1 MSTAIQHTGFLLPQ
15 SVVSSG
21 EITSNPWTQ
30 QNSILQKDSLYALSN
45 PAQGLAS
52 DIIIGNYSPNL
63 PQDAVVVGIAL
74 RLFGYSGPVTIPAT
88 ELTLYAY
95 DDTGA
100 VPQLYPYLAP
110 LSLTQAPDEYDLG
123 SPTYLFSVSWTV
135 DQINNLK
142 FALVANGQILVDTLV
157 MDIYY
162 YVEDT
167 IIPIDPGAA
176 CLNCQM
182 PLQIPPV
189 YLRVPLSA
197 DVSDPNSLVMITSPL
212 KYADGRYVQVSDI
225 TECGIGYLFM
235 TLDQGKINI
244 NGNNFTENAK
254 SNFWETLPDGDTRWV
269 FNSITERALE
279 FKGTGQHNIDLLSEH
294 DPNSEVV
301 FSNSVPFYNIFVRA
315 CQAGIVFSKPI
326 SVLLNGTLIA
336 NPVTK
341 FNFMS
346 GFSVVQD
353 SIDPEQVNINAVS
366 GGTTPPQVQD
376 VTKFTSFDVQVDHG
390 EALLNVSGLN
400 RGAVIQ
406 ILTEELAAIT
416 SVEVGGV
423 PCTMVTQTTDAG
435 TNQRNEIWTC
445 VNPPLGAQLVTVDL
459 DIDAFLTFGAEAL
472 SEIDITDMVGVVA
485 TPTSAVS
492 TTPSISLI
500 TDRDNSIVIDSLG
513 TAQTPI
519 LYAQGSAQAL
529 NWFYTANNVTRQGGS
544 SVESAGLQP
553 DTISMD
559 YTITQNTRWTMCAIE
574 IHGITAATTAGVSA
588 IVAGVNTTISSTG
601 PGGTGIVTINSTG
614 GGGSG
619 SSTSLPINQTAHGLA
634 VNNVIGSNNVSGKY
648 KKVIATAVDNTPL
661 GFVTTVVDP
670 NNFIITT
677 DGYATIDTTGMAIG
691 DVIFHDPTVNGGYT
705 NVQPS
710 PSQVTTKLGV
720 VTGVNQVLIDIDDN
734 FSGGSSTS
742 ADVELKVGVGS
753 ATDITWF
760 NTHIPFALAND
771 SEPNINVWNIVAASV
786 VNPTY
791 VNFSDGE
798 YVEISSSQGA
808 LLPDLTGGL
817 PDGYKFNSTK
827 QAIFSCAIYPT
838 TTGANK
844 GGLGFN
850 AIGGHA
856 IITAQGGNAL
866 SVGFVR
872 DSAGQWYARTAT
884 GAAHT
889 ETVISISDLNVHVLR
904 CEYDPANAIPQA
916 RFYVDGVLVATIIT
930 TIPSSVGTVVGWSAG
945 QNTGTEVAIDTCTVP
960 SFAVEY

>member
-30 QNSILQKDSLYALSN
+30 QNNILQQDSLYALSN

-74 RLFGYSGPVTIPAT
+74 KLFGYSGPVTIPAT

-110 LSLTQAPDEYDLG
+110 ISLTQAPDEYDLG

-376 VTKFTSFDVQVDHG
+376 VTKYTSFDVQVDHG

-400 RGAVIQ
+400 RGAVVQ
-406 ILTEELAAIT
+406 ILTEELATIT

-423 PCTMVTQTTDAG
+423 PCTMVTQTTDVG

-529 NWFYTANNVTRQGGS
+529 NWSYTANNVTRQGGS

-588 IVAGVNTTISSTG
+588 IVAGVNVTISSTG

-614 GGGSG
+614 GGGSASEVVSPVITQNAHG
-619 SSTSLPINQTAHGLA
+619 FAVGDLIYCDANDHYDLAIALSTSP
-634 VNNVIGSNNVSGKY
+634 
-648 KKVIATAVDNTPL
+648 
-661 GFVTTVVDP
+661 
-670 NNFIITT
+670 T
-677 DGYATIDTTGMAIG
+677 DVRANAIG
-691 DVIFHDPTVNGGYT
+691 KVLTVPTVNTFTYAQTLIQDSTGTIPAGTAGQALWLSATTPGAITATKPSSVNSSYLDVPVGTLIDSGNTMDFHIEQGSNTGSGGGNTINNIDYFDDFID
-705 NVQPS
+705 S
-710 PSQVTTKLGV
+710 
-720 VTGVNQVLIDIDDN
+720 VLISGERYSGNFRSVSTTLSPAISSEQDHWGMVNIDD
-734 FSGGSSTS
+734 
-742 ADVELKVGVGS
+742 
-753 ATDITWF
+753 
-760 NTHIPFALAND
+760 
-771 SEPNINVWNIVAASV
+771 
-786 VNPTY
+786 
-791 VNFSDGE
+791 
-798 YVEISSSQGA
+798 
-808 LLPDLTGGL
+808 
-817 PDGYKFNSTK
+817 
-827 QAIFSCAIYPT
+827 
-838 TTGANK
+838 TGANEDWV
-844 GGLGFN
+844 GYSSEGTAGLIDTSNSFVLSYLARSIRPGASFDTIIGIGSGVSYEVYIRLSSIISGTFISVFDGASSSVTAVPLPTSGDFFN
-850 AIGGHA
+850 VVFDWD
-856 IITAQGGNAL
+856 
-866 SVGFVR
+866 SVT
-872 DSAGQWYARTAT
+872 SIMT
-884 GAAHT
+884 
-889 ETVISISDLNVHVLR
+889 IS
-904 CEYDPANAIPQA
+904 
-916 RFYVDGVLVATIIT
+916 VDGVVLY
-930 TIPSSVGTVVGWSAG
+930 SGSVTFSAKVNAIFG
-945 QNTGTEVAIDTCTVP
+945 NVTGTSTTSLNVDYVSLTSTLNR
-960 SFAVEY
+960 